1 MVMPPFNPTSFIA
14 QVTEYLDSHNPTPE
28 LNCLRLVV
36 LCGVRPQ
43 LLVSLHTSQ
52 VDLHD
57 AAITEP
63 VRAFFRRVGPKGV
76 GYYFPVGGGSTRLE
90 AVQEAWKEMCT
101 TANIQG
107 PNGSEPNLDLLASTA
122 IQVLSKSARK

>member
-1 MVMPPFNPTSFIA
+1 MDMQPFDPTSFIA
-14 QVTEYLDSHNPTPE
+14 QVTEYLDSHDPTPE

-63 VRAFFRRVGPKGV
+63 VRAFFRYVGPKGA
-76 GYYFPVGGGSTRLE
+76 GYYFPVGTSHTTLGG
-90 AVQEAWKEMCT
+90 VQDAWEMMCA

-122 IQVLSKSARK
+122 IQVLAENARK